1 MSTLNHFIF
10 GISGHFSLWEPGHD
24 CISIPPLERLWHGL
38 LSDLLLLPPFSSLLE
53 AEPEVDNLL
62 VSDATPDGFRL
73 SWTADEG
80 VFDSFVLKIR
90 DTKKQ
95 SEPLEITLL
104 APERTRDITGLREAT
119 EYEIELY
126 GVSSGRRSQPVT
138 AIATTGTIYKWERL
152 AKSSLVLFS
161 QRWEIIRDLH
171 AHKLGFESWLLIINR
186 MIVSVIVA
194 KCLCKKRVM
203 PLT

>member
-1 MSTLNHFIF
+1 MM
-10 GISGHFSLWEPGHD
+10 FSF
-24 CISIPPLERLWHGL
+24 
-38 LSDLLLLPPFSSLLE
+38 LLPSFSPLLE

-95 SEPLEITLL
+95 SEPLEITVL
-104 APERTRDITGLREAT
+104 APERTRDITGLKEAT

-126 GVSSGRRSQPVT
+126 GISSGRRSQPVS
-138 AIATTGTIYKWERL
+138 AIATTGTVHKQEETE
-152 AKSSLVLFS
+152 KSHNLGFFT
-161 QRWEIIRDLH
+161 QGWEITGTLDSRQ
-171 AHKLGFESWLLIINR
+171 AHVQILALLVVDR
-186 MIVSVIVA
+186 
-194 KCLCKKRVM
+194 
-203 PLT
+203 

>member
-1 MSTLNHFIF
+1 YPY
-10 GISGHFSLWEPGHD
+10 WRED
-24 CISIPPLERLWHGL
+24 CTGL
-38 LSDLLLLPPFSSLLE
+38 VNDVSFLLLPPFSLPLE

-80 VFDSFVLKIR
+80 VFDNFVLKIR

-126 GVSSGRRSQPVT
+126 GISKGRRSQTVS
-138 AIATTGTIYKWERL
+138 AIATTGTVNKQERTE
-152 AKSSLVLFS
+152 KSHDSGVFFS
-161 QRWEIIRDLH
+161 Q
-171 AHKLGFESWLLIINR
+171 G
-186 MIVSVIVA
+186 
-194 KCLCKKRVM
+194 
-203 PLT
+203 

>member
-1 MSTLNHFIF
+1 MIF
-10 GISGHFSLWEPGHD
+10 S
-24 CISIPPLERLWHGL
+24 
-38 LSDLLLLPPFSSLLE
+38 LLLPPFSPPLE

-90 DTKKQ
+90 DIKKQ

-126 GVSSGRRSQPVT
+126 GISSGRRSQPVS
-138 AIATTGTIYKWERL
+138 AIATTGTVYKWQRIE
-152 AKSSLVLFS
+152 KSSLFLFS
-161 QRWEIIRDLH
+161 QGWEITRASD
-171 AHKLGFESWLLIINR
+171 ADKLVFES
-186 MIVSVIVA
+186 
-194 KCLCKKRVM
+194 
-203 PLT
+203 

>member
-1 MSTLNHFIF
+1 MM
-10 GISGHFSLWEPGHD
+10 FSF
-24 CISIPPLERLWHGL
+24 
-38 LSDLLLLPPFSSLLE
+38 LLPPFSPLLE

-119 EYEIELY
+119 AYEIELY
-126 GVSSGRRSQPVT
+126 GISSGRRSQPVS
-138 AIATTGTIYKWERL
+138 AIATTGTVQKQERTERSPHL
-152 AKSSLVLFS
+152 GASPHRAGKKQGLWAQTSS
-161 QRWEIIRDLH
+161 H
-171 AHKLGFESWLLIINR
+171 
-186 MIVSVIVA
+186 
-194 KCLCKKRVM
+194 
-203 PLT
+203 

>member
-1 MSTLNHFIF
+1 M
-10 GISGHFSLWEPGHD
+10 
-24 CISIPPLERLWHGL
+24 HGL
-38 LSDLLLLPPFSSLLE
+38 VNDVLSPPPTIFSCLE

-95 SEPLEITLL
+95 SEPMEITLL
-104 APERTRDITGLREAT
+104 APERTRDITGLKEAT

-126 GVSSGRRSQPVT
+126 GISSGRRSQPVS
-138 AIATTGTIYKWERL
+138 AMATTGTVHKQEVMRRVMTWGSSFTGLGNYKIFEYSQVLSIIDSVTMDNL
-152 AKSSLVLFS
+152 AK
-161 QRWEIIRDLH
+161 
-171 AHKLGFESWLLIINR
+171 
-186 MIVSVIVA
+186 
-194 KCLCKKRVM
+194 
-203 PLT
+203 P

>member
-1 MSTLNHFIF
+1 MM
-10 GISGHFSLWEPGHD
+10 FS
-24 CISIPPLERLWHGL
+24 
-38 LSDLLLLPPFSSLLE
+38 LLLPPCSPLE

-126 GVSSGRRSQPVT
+126 GISNGRRSQPVR
-138 AIATTGTIYKWERL
+138 ALATTGTVRKQERTEN
-152 AKSSLVLFS
+152 S
-161 QRWEIIRDLH
+161 RDAGVFFHRAGTLQE
-171 AHKLGFESWLLIINR
+171 L
-186 MIVSVIVA
+186 
-194 KCLCKKRVM
+194 
-203 PLT
+203 

>member
-1 MSTLNHFIF
+1 MCSFFLP
-10 GISGHFSLWEPGHD
+10 SLSP
-24 CISIPPLERLWHGL
+24 
-38 LSDLLLLPPFSSLLE
+38 LLE

-119 EYEIELY
+119 EYEIELC
-126 GVSSGRRSQPVT
+126 GISSGRRSQPVS
-138 AIATTGTIYKWERL
+138 AITTTGTVHKEEKTEESHDGAFFSQGWEVTGALDADKLTFR
-152 AKSSLVLFS
+152 SWLFS
-161 QRWEIIRDLH
+161 DRLGDH
-171 AHKLGFESWLLIINR
+171 AKFG
-186 MIVSVIVA
+186 
-194 KCLCKKRVM
+194 
-203 PLT
+203 

>member
-1 MSTLNHFIF
+1 M
-10 GISGHFSLWEPGHD
+10 FS
-24 CISIPPLERLWHGL
+24 
-38 LSDLLLLPPFSSLLE
+38 LLLPPLSPPLE

-104 APERTRDITGLREAT
+104 ASERTRDITGLREAT

-126 GVSSGRRSQPVT
+126 GISSGKRSQPVS
-138 AIATTGTIYKWERL
+138 AIATTGTVYTWERTEE
-152 AKSSLVLFS
+152 SSLLFFS
-161 QRWEIIRDLH
+161 QGWEIARALDTDL
-171 AHKLGFESWLLIINR
+171 LVFEYGLLILGLGDQGH
-186 MIVSVIVA
+186 A
-194 KCLCKKRVM
+194 G
-203 PLT
+203 

>member
-1 MSTLNHFIF
+1 M
-10 GISGHFSLWEPGHD
+10 FSFLP
-24 CISIPPLERLWHGL
+24 
-38 LSDLLLLPPFSSLLE
+38 PPFSPPLE

-126 GVSSGRRSQPVT
+126 GISNGRRSQPVS
-138 AIATTGTIYKWERL
+138 AIATTGTVHNQEKPEN
-152 AKSSLVLFS
+152 S
-161 QRWEIIRDLH
+161 
-171 AHKLGFESWLLIINR
+171 HKLGVFFSQGWEITRASDADRLAFRSWLF
-186 MIVSVIVA
+186 
-194 KCLCKKRVM
+194 
-203 PLT
+203 

>member
-1 MSTLNHFIF
+1 M
-10 GISGHFSLWEPGHD
+10 FSF
-24 CISIPPLERLWHGL
+24 
-38 LSDLLLLPPFSSLLE
+38 LLPPISPLLE

-119 EYEIELY
+119 AYEIELY
-126 GVSSGRRSQPVT
+126 GIRNGRRSQPVS
-138 AIATTGTIYKWERL
+138 AIATTGTVQKQERTKPSPPWGL
-152 AKSSLVLFS
+152 LTALGNHRGFG
-161 QRWEIIRDLH
+161 RD
-171 AHKLGFESWLLIINR
+171 KLELRSWL
-186 MIVSVIVA
+186 S
-194 KCLCKKRVM
+194 
-203 PLT
+203 

>member
-1 MSTLNHFIF
+1 M
-10 GISGHFSLWEPGHD
+10 FS
-24 CISIPPLERLWHGL
+24 
-38 LSDLLLLPPFSSLLE
+38 LLLPPLSPPLE

-104 APERTRDITGLREAT
+104 ASERTRDITGLREAT

-126 GVSSGRRSQPVT
+126 GISSGKRSQPVS
-138 AIATTGTIYKWERL
+138 AIATTGTVYIHGREQRKVHC
-152 AKSSLVLFS
+152 SSFH
-161 QRWEIIRDLH
+161 RAGKLH
-171 AHKLGFESWLLIINR
+171 ELWTQT
-186 MIVSVIVA
+186 
-194 KCLCKKRVM
+194 CLCLNM
-203 PLT
+203 DS

>member
-1 MSTLNHFIF
+1 MCSFFLP
-10 GISGHFSLWEPGHD
+10 SLSP
-24 CISIPPLERLWHGL
+24 
-38 LSDLLLLPPFSSLLE
+38 LLE

-126 GVSSGRRSQPVT
+126 GISSGRRSQPISAV
-138 AIATTGTIYKWERL
+138 ATTGTVRKRRKRKSHDGDLLLTGLGSYRRFGQTSSRSDPGSSSYRL
-152 AKSSLVLFS
+152 G
-161 QRWEIIRDLH
+161 DH
-171 AHKLGFESWLLIINR
+171 AQFG
-186 MIVSVIVA
+186 
-194 KCLCKKRVM
+194 
-203 PLT
+203 

>member
-1 MSTLNHFIF
+1 MCSFFLP
-10 GISGHFSLWEPGHD
+10 SLSP
-24 CISIPPLERLWHGL
+24 
-38 LSDLLLLPPFSSLLE
+38 LLE

-126 GVSSGRRSQPVT
+126 GISSGRRSQPISAV
-138 AIATTGTIYKWERL
+138 ATTGTVRKRRKQGKVMTGTFFSQGWEVTGALDRQAHVQILALPVVDWVTMHNL
-152 AKSSLVLFS
+152 AKS
-161 QRWEIIRDLH
+161 
-171 AHKLGFESWLLIINR
+171 
-186 MIVSVIVA
+186 
-194 KCLCKKRVM
+194 LCKKHVM
-203 PLT
+203 PFT

>member
-1 MSTLNHFIF
+1 M
-10 GISGHFSLWEPGHD
+10 FS
-24 CISIPPLERLWHGL
+24 
-38 LSDLLLLPPFSSLLE
+38 LLLPPPSPLLE

-104 APERTRDITGLREAT
+104 APERTRDVTGLSEAT
-119 EYEIELY
+119 AYEIELY
-126 GVSSGRRSQPVT
+126 GISRGRRSQPVS
-138 AIATTGTIYKWERL
+138 AIATTGTVQGTGAGHGRGAPWGPCPRRAGKPRALCAQTSSPADPGSFRCRRGDL
-152 AKSSLVLFS
+152 APFALVFP
-161 QRWEIIRDLH
+161 QKGHGYD
-171 AHKLGFESWLLIINR
+171 A
-186 MIVSVIVA
+186 V
-194 KCLCKKRVM
+194 
-203 PLT
+203 

>member
-1 MSTLNHFIF
+1 M
-10 GISGHFSLWEPGHD
+10 FS
-24 CISIPPLERLWHGL
+24 
-38 LSDLLLLPPFSSLLE
+38 LLLPPFSPPLE

-62 VSDATPDGFRL
+62 VSDATVDGFRL

-95 SEPLEITLL
+95 SEPLEMTLL

-126 GVSSGRRSQPVT
+126 GISSGKRSQPVS
-138 AIATTGTIYKWERL
+138 AVATTGTVHKPERTEEN
-152 AKSSLVLFS
+152 SLFLFS
-161 QRWEIIRDLH
+161 QGWETTRALYADRR
-171 AHKLGFESWLLIINR
+171 AFES
-186 MIVSVIVA
+186 
-194 KCLCKKRVM
+194 
-203 PLT
+203 

>member
-1 MSTLNHFIF
+1 MCSFFLP
-10 GISGHFSLWEPGHD
+10 SLSP
-24 CISIPPLERLWHGL
+24 
-38 LSDLLLLPPFSSLLE
+38 LLE

-126 GVSSGRRSQPVT
+126 GISSGRRSQPIS
-138 AIATTGTIYKWERL
+138 AIATTGTVHKQKETETSHDGDLLLPGLGNYRSFGCRQAHVQIL
-152 AKSSLVLFS
+152 ALPMV
-161 QRWEIIRDLH
+161 D
-171 AHKLGFESWLLIINR
+171 G
-186 MIVSVIVA
+186 
-194 KCLCKKRVM
+194 
-203 PLT
+203 

>member
-1 MSTLNHFIF
+1 M
-10 GISGHFSLWEPGHD
+10 
-24 CISIPPLERLWHGL
+24 
-38 LSDLLLLPPFSSLLE
+38 
-53 AEPEVDNLL
+53 DNLL

-126 GVSSGRRSQPVT
+126 GISNGRRSQPVR
-138 AIATTGTIYKWERL
+138 ALATTGTVRKQERTEN
-152 AKSSLVLFS
+152 S
-161 QRWEIIRDLH
+161 RDAGVFFHRAGTLQE
-171 AHKLGFESWLLIINR
+171 L
-186 MIVSVIVA
+186 
-194 KCLCKKRVM
+194 
-203 PLT
+203 